1 MATRAENLH
10 SLINQ
15 ETMELTNREP
25 MQHRLEPKSVN
36 MCFTWTCFRAAHNT
50 SAAKLVPSLPL
61 MFVSS
66 AAPLWPHSA
75 YLIIRTIQLVFSAG
89 TVFFSRNKSARTV
102 FFSQFNQVST
112 SRTEREE
119 SKQFINKIPLKFPK
133 VFLWHLL
140 THYIIVSKS

>member
-75 YLIIRTIQLVFSAG
+75 YLIIRTIQLVFSTE
-89 TVFFSRNKSARTV
+89 TVFFSHNNLVRTV
-102 FFSQFNQVST
+102 FSANSTKFQQIQSSFSKPNGTMYISEALITALLF
-112 SRTEREE
+112 R
-119 SKQFINKIPLKFPK
+119 NKLS
-133 VFLWHLL
+133 VFA
-140 THYIIVSKS
+140 